1 MGAVRAGAAGSETR
15 PEAHSKSGRR
25 TETKCR
31 SRVALSSAIRASGGR
46 TSARRATAATRR
58 RRRGR
63 ARAPPPA
70 PRAPRAPPASPP
82 RRRRRCPSA
91 SPPRAP
97 PRAGR
102 RRARRRRRVAAVGVG
117 RRQQRERQLEL
128 SGVERAAVVVE
139 EPRARLGD
147 DARRAR
153 ARRADEPQRHRRV
166 GREVAVVG
174 AEAQPLVPPQ
184 LRARRVARPL
194 GLADRPAVRV
204 QLAPHLDVGRRH
216 ARARLDERRVREA
229 RVGRRAV
236 HRADADFDG
245 QRDVAREGRAV
256 APTAKGGRPR
266 LRRAGFAQYLR
277 WPGAPQ
283 RNLDNDQRDRSS
295 TLRLAWPRRAPPR

>member
-1 MGAVRAGAAGSETR
+1 MRGGGGTRSVCAGRCGVRDASRRALKVGQANGDEVALEGGAQLGHPRLEVVERR
-15 PEAHSKSGRR
+15 PVEPLQR
-25 TETKCR
+25 
-31 SRVALSSAIRASGGR
+31 RVAGGEGALVR
-46 TSARRATAATRR
+46 LRLRLERRELRQLLRLAAAAARRR

-63 ARAPPPA
+63 
-70 PRAPRAPPASPP
+70 
-82 RRRRRCPSA
+82 RRR
-91 SPPRAP
+91 
-97 PRAGR
+97 GR
-102 RRARRRRRVAAVGVG
+102 RRARRRRVAAVGVG

-216 ARARLDERRVREA
+216 AGARLDERRVREA

-245 QRDVAREGRAV
+245 QRDVAREEVGVGR
-256 APTAKGGRPR
+256 GRR
-266 LRRAGFAQYLR
+266 FAG
-277 WPGAPQ
+277 
-283 RNLDNDQRDRSS
+283 
-295 TLRLAWPRRAPPR
+295 